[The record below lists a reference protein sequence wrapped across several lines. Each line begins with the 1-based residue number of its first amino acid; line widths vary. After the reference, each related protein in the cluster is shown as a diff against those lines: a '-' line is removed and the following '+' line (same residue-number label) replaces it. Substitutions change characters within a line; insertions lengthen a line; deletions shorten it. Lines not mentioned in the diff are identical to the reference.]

1 MSLLHS
7 LFLKITRR
15 EFGSDYKRFLNLRHS
30 GTLFVCVFSPWL
42 NNSSFSSYHLK
53 DNMWSS
59 WIGKKNA
66 TYVMYIAKLK
76 YGSKRVKDFFQ
87 NNLEEGLKW
96 KIREKMDSHKKI

>member
-1 MSLLHS
+1 
-7 LFLKITRR
+7 
-15 EFGSDYKRFLNLRHS
+15 
-30 GTLFVCVFSPWL
+30 
-42 NNSSFSSYHLK
+42 
-53 DNMWSS
+53 MWSS

-96 KIREKMDSHKKI
+96 KRREKMDSRKKI